1 MPDRRKVF
9 RFLCSEIPFF
19 EGDGKKVKEEK
30 YLIDNYGRIIETVRV
45 LNGHLK
51 PNGRLLDL
59 GIYPGHIALIL
70 GKKMGIRVFGVALTT
85 SEVFEKK
92 MKRNQINI
100 IKSDL
105 DRQEIPFD
113 DGTFDVVLCSEV
125 IEHVIYPEQL
135 LAEIRHVLGPG
146 GMLVLTVPLEKQ
158 GSYNSLRDIPLEDL
172 AKLDYAVLKQRY
184 HVKNDH
190 LTFFTE
196 DKIMS
201 MLQFGGFVVV
211 AKEYTYDYEP
221 RSVVHSI
228 MVSILHRLPFGAVHN
243 LTRIFYKKTKQV
255 HHLVVKATLDKEQNT
270 VT

>member
-1 MPDRRKVF
+1 MSVLTFEKALARFYENLSCSPDEEYYHNPVGLERKQRIVTFIKGIMPRRV
-9 RFLCSEIPFF
+9 LDVGC
-19 EGDGKKVKEEK
+19 GDGNISRELLEIVDITGVDIAPK
-30 YLIDNYGRIIETVRV
+30 RV
-45 LNGHLK
+45 S
-51 PNGRLLDL
+51 RACTL
-59 GIYPGHIALIL
+59 GIKVVCADVLRL
-70 GKKMGIRVFGVALTT
+70 
-85 SEVFEKK
+85 
-92 MKRNQINI
+92 
-100 IKSDL
+100 
-105 DRQEIPFD
+105 PFVK
-113 DGTFDVVLCSEV
+113 GSFDCAICSEV

-255 HHLVVKATLDKEQNT
+255 HHLVVKATLDKEQKT